1 MKEAVA
7 LMNENSLGGS
17 IFFYITV
24 FYLVIS
30 VWTFK
35 RKWTNARSWLQN
47 TDRLVEV
54 MAQNVGDELK
64 RMICVTKNEKNDN
77 TRGIIKKRK

>member
-7 LMNENSLGGS
+7 LMNENSLGGK

-30 VWTFK
+30 VWTLK
-35 RKWTNARSWLQN
+35 ESEQMQE
-47 TDRLVEV
+47 TDCKIQIGLS
-54 MAQNVGDELK
+54 K
-64 RMICVTKNEKNDN
+64 
-77 TRGIIKKRK
+77 

>member
-35 RKWTNARSWLQN
+35 RKWTNARNWLQN

-54 MAQNVGDELK
+54 MDQNVGDELK
-64 RMICVTKNEKNDN
+64 RMICATKNEKNDN

>member
-35 RKWTNARSWLQN
+35 RKWTNVRNWLQN

-64 RMICVTKNEKNDN
+64 RTICATKNEKNDN
-77 TRGIIKKRK
+77 TRWIIKKRK

>member
-1 MKEAVA
+1 
-7 LMNENSLGGS
+7 
-17 IFFYITV
+17 
-24 FYLVIS
+24 
-30 VWTFK
+30 
-35 RKWTNARSWLQN
+35 
-47 TDRLVEV
+47 

>member
-7 LMNENSLGGS
+7 LMNENSLGGKK

-30 VWTFK
+30 VWTLK
-35 RKWTNARSWLQN
+35 ESEQMQE
-47 TDRLVEV
+47 TDCKIQIGLS
-54 MAQNVGDELK
+54 K
-64 RMICVTKNEKNDN
+64 
-77 TRGIIKKRK
+77 